1 MHYLADKIEGGLLR
15 TYSQLQYCGGGH
27 LKLVGVISTVANFI
41 QET

>member
-1 MHYLADKIEGGLLR
+1 MQYLADNFEGGILK
-15 TYSQLQYCGGGH
+15 TYQQLQYCGGH